1 MIDKAQQ
8 EFEAHCSEY
17 LDMSIHLAPAQAEY
31 WKAFNAEQVEHKKRN
46 AGQRALNV
54 YLLGELKKIGWQ
66 NWRKDRK
73 QEVKPVSKVN
83 IQNAD
88 TSSVAYKGNGTRP
101 AHLTIKL

>member
-8 EFEAHCSEY
+8 EFEKHCSEW
-17 LDMSIHLAPAQAEY
+17 LDMQEHLKPAQDEY
-31 WKAFNAEQVEHKKRN
+31 WKAFNAEQIEHKKKN
-46 AGQRALNV
+46 AGQRALNL
-54 YLLGELKKIGWQ
+54 YLLGELKKIGANIWQ
-66 NWRKDRK
+66 KDRK
-73 QEVKPVSKVN
+73 QEVKQVSKVN

>member
-8 EFEAHCSEY
+8 EFEKHCSEW
-17 LDMSIHLAPAQAEY
+17 LNMDAHLEPAQQAY
-31 WKAFNAEQVEHKKRN
+31 WKAFNSEGVEHKKKN
-46 AGQRALNV
+46 AGQRALNL
-54 YLLGELKKIGWQ
+54 YLLGELKNIGAHI
-66 NWRKDRK
+66 WRKDKK
-73 QEVKPVSKVN
+73 QEVKQASKVN